1 MPVLKKSSNSFR
13 SLGCLCLFALPFAGV
28 GVFMGYLTV
37 ATLVEWVSMRSW
49 VRVDAEIVSVN
60 LQQNSGS
67 DSTTYEVTASYRYV
81 YDGQEY
87 TGSRVALHAGSD
99 NIGDY
104 HQNTYRE
111 LSGYR
116 GETFRCFVDPSSP
129 TEAVLYRDLR
139 YGLVGF
145 YLLFVVLFGGAG
157 FGLVAAGLV
166 GSRKTKRHEELEAL
180 HPDEPWLQNEDW
192 HEGRIHSSTKAA
204 FITSAVFAGVW
215 NLISMPVVVFAHE
228 QIFDPDN
235 RVALVA
241 LLFPVV
247 GIGLVVWA
255 ARSLIRWRKFGESI
269 FEMRTIPGVIGGPLE
284 GTIRTS
290 VNVRPEAG
298 FDVMLSSIHRYRSGS
313 GKSRSTHEKV
323 LWQKLYRAAL
333 DRSSAGIPIAFQVPY
348 DCEPTEDADADN
360 QRIWKL
366 EVKAEVEG
374 VDYHVQFEVPV
385 FRTEHSSPLAPDP
398 SDGVDPPFRVDVPL
412 AEQLRKSGARV
423 EHLAS
428 GRRFVF
434 PMARHVGSALALTLF
449 FAVLTGITVGPWY
462 SDAPRLFPWVFGLF
476 DVLIFLGVLDMWF
489 FSSRIDVREGGLS
502 FAAGLFGGR
511 RRELSRTDIE
521 KVAPKRGM
529 QSGNKLFY
537 QIEILEHGGKTHVA
551 AKRLPDLDTAERLA
565 AEIEKILGDKL
576 N

>member
-1 MPVLKKSSNSFR
+1 MSRKRSKSSSVG
-13 SLGCLCLFALPFAGV
+13 SIGCLCLFALPFAGV

-37 ATLVEWVSMRSW
+37 ATLVEWESMRSW

-87 TGSRVALHAGSD
+87 TGSRVALHSGSD
-99 NIGDY
+99 NVGDY
-104 HQNTYRE
+104 HQDTYRE

-116 GETFRCFVDPSSP
+116 GKTFRCFVDPSSP
-129 TEAVLYRDLR
+129 ANAVLYRDLR
-139 YGLVGF
+139 YGLLGF

-157 FGLVAAGLV
+157 FGMVAAGLV
-166 GSRKTKRHEELEAL
+166 GSRKAKRSEELEAL

-192 HEGRIHSSTKAA
+192 NEGRISSSTKATFVTA
-204 FITSAVFAGVW
+204 AVFAGVW

-235 RVALVA
+235 PIALVA
-241 LLFPVV
+241 LLFPLV
-247 GIGLVVWA
+247 GIGLIVWA
-255 ARSLIRWRKFGESI
+255 TRSLIRWRKFGEST

-313 GKSRSTHEKV
+313 GKNRSTHEKV
-323 LWQKLYRAAL
+323 LWQKSYRVAL
-333 DRSSAGIPIAFQVPY
+333 DRSGAGIPIAFQVPY
-348 DCEPTEDADADN
+348 ESEPTDDTDADN
-360 QRIWKL
+360 QHIWKL
-366 EVKAEVEG
+366 EVKAEVLG
-374 VDYHVQFEVPV
+374 VDYHVEFEVPV
-385 FRTEHSSPLAPDP
+385 FRTEHSSAHAPDP
-398 SDGVDPPFRVDVPL
+398 SDDVEPPFRVEVSL
-412 AEQLRKSGARV
+412 AEQLEKSGARV

-449 FAVLTGITVGPWY
+449 FVVWTGISIGLWF

-476 DVLIFLGVLDMWF
+476 DALIFLGVLDMWF
-489 FSSRIDVREGGLS
+489 YSSHIDVRPGRLS
-502 FAAGLFGGR
+502 IAAGLFGGR
-511 RRELSRTDIE
+511 RRELTRTDIA
-521 KVAPKRGM
+521 KVAPKRGT

-537 QIEILEHGGKTHVA
+537 RLEIRERDGKTHVA

-565 AEIEKILGDKL
+565 VEIENILG
-576 N
+576 

>member
-1 MPVLKKSSNSFR
+1 MPKKNSRSNHHGG
-13 SLGCLCLFALPFAGV
+13 LGCLCLFALPFAGV
-28 GVFMGYLTV
+28 GVFMGYLAV

-49 VRVDAEIVSVN
+49 VRVDAEIVSVK

-67 DSTTYEVTASYRYV
+67 DSTTYEVTASYRYIV
-81 YDGQEY
+81 NDQEY
-87 TGSRVALHAGSD
+87 TGSRVGLHAGSD

-104 HQNTYRE
+104 HRDTYAE

-116 GETFRCFVDPSSP
+116 GKTFRCFVDPGSP
-129 TEAVLYRDLR
+129 SDAVLYRDLR
-139 YGLVGF
+139 FGLLGF

-157 FGLVAAGLV
+157 FGMVAAGLYGV
-166 GSRKTKRHEELEAL
+166 RKAKRHEELEADY
-180 HPDEPWLQNEDW
+180 PDEPWLQNEDW
-192 HEGRIHSSTKAA
+192 HEGRIRSSTKAA
-204 FITSAVFAGVW
+204 FITAAVFAGVW
-215 NLISMPVVVFAHE
+215 NLISMPVLVFAHE

-235 RVALVA
+235 RIALVA
-241 LLFPVV
+241 LLFPAI

-255 ARSLIRWRKFGESI
+255 ARSLIRWRKFGEST
-269 FEMRTIPGVIGGPLE
+269 FEMRTIPGVIGGPVE

-290 VNVRPEAG
+290 VDIRPETG

-313 GKSRSTHEKV
+313 GKNRSTHEKV
-323 LWQKLYRAAL
+323 LWQKSYRVAL
-333 DRSSAGIPIAFQVPY
+333 DRSGSGIPITFHVPY
-348 DCEPTEDADADN
+348 ESEPTDDADSDN

-366 EVKAEVEG
+366 EVKAEVLG
-374 VDYHVQFEVPV
+374 VDYHVEFEVPV
-385 FRTEHSSPLAPDP
+385 FRTEHSSTHAPDP
-398 SDGVDPPFRVDVPL
+398 SDEVGSPFRVDLPL

-423 EHLAS
+423 EHLRS
-428 GRRFVF
+428 GKRFVF
-434 PMARHVGSALALTLF
+434 PMARHVGTALALTFF
-449 FAVLTGITVGPWY
+449 FAVLTGISVGLWY

-476 DVLIFLGVLDMWF
+476 DVLIFLGVLDLWF
-489 FSSRIDVREGGLS
+489 FASRIDVQEGRLS

-511 RRELSRTDIE
+511 RRELSRTDIA

-565 AEIEKILGDKL
+565 NEIEIILG
-576 N
+576 

>member
-1 MPVLKKSSNSFR
+1 MPKKSSNSFR

-385 FRTEHSSPLAPDP
+385 FRTEHSSTLPPEPNDVVGP
-398 SDGVDPPFRVDVPL
+398 SSRVEVPL

-428 GRRFVF
+428 GKRFLF
-434 PMARHVGSALALTLF
+434 PMGRHVGTALALTLF
-449 FAVLTGITVGPWY
+449 FAVWTGISVGLWY

-476 DVLIFLGVLDMWF
+476 SVLIFFGVLDMWF
-489 FSSRIDVREGGLS
+489 YSSRIDVRPGRLS
-502 FAAGLFGGR
+502 IAAGLFGGR
-511 RRELSRTDIE
+511 RRELASTDIA

-537 QIEILEHGGKTHVA
+537 QLEIRERDGKTHVA

-565 AEIEKILGDKL
+565 TEIENILG
-576 N
+576 

>member
-1 MPVLKKSSNSFR
+1 
-13 SLGCLCLFALPFAGV
+13 
-28 GVFMGYLTV
+28 
-37 ATLVEWVSMRSW
+37 MRSW

-81 YDGQEY
+81 YDGEEY
-87 TGSRVALHAGSD
+87 TGSRVALHSGSD

-104 HQNTYRE
+104 HQDTYRE

-116 GETFRCFVDPSSP
+116 GKTFRCFVDPSSP
-129 TEAVLYRDLR
+129 SEAVLYRDIR

-145 YLLFVVLFGGAG
+145 YLLFVVLFGGVG
-157 FGLVAAGLV
+157 FGMVAAGLY
-166 GSRKTKRHEELEAL
+166 GSRKAKRHEELEAL
-180 HPDEPWLQNEDW
+180 HPDEPWLHNEDW
-192 HEGRIHSSTKAA
+192 HEGRIRSSTKAA
-204 FITSAVFAGVW
+204 FVTSAVFAGVW

-235 RVALVA
+235 RIALVA
-241 LLFPVV
+241 LLFPVI
-247 GIGLVVWA
+247 GIGLVIWA

-269 FEMRTIPGVIGGPLE
+269 FEMRTVPGVIGGPLD

-290 VNVRPEAG
+290 VDIRPQAG
-298 FDVMLSSIHRYRSGS
+298 FEVMLSSVHRYRSGS
-313 GKSRSTHEKV
+313 GKNRSTHENV
-323 LWQKLYRAAL
+323 LWQKSYRVAL
-333 DRSSAGIPIAFQVPY
+333 DRSSAGIPVAFHVPY
-348 DCEPTEDADADN
+348 DCEPTDDADSDN

-385 FRTEHSSPLAPDP
+385 FRTEYSSLHAPEP
-398 SDGVDPPFRVDVPL
+398 SDVFGPPSRVEVPL
-412 AEQLRKSGARV
+412 AERLRKSGARV

-428 GRRFVF
+428 GKRFVF
-434 PMARHVGSALALTLF
+434 PMARHLGTALVLTLF
-449 FAVLTGITVGPWY
+449 FAVWTGISVALWY
-462 SDAPRLFPWVFGLF
+462 SDAPRLFPVVFGFF
-476 DVLIFLGVLDMWF
+476 DVLLLFGVLDMWF
-489 FSSRIDVREGGLS
+489 YSSRIDVRSGSLIVT
-502 FAAGLFGGR
+502 AGLFGGR
-511 RRELSRTDIE
+511 RRELTRTDIA

-537 QIEILEHGGKTHVA
+537 QLEIRERDGKTHVA

-565 AEIEKILGDKL
+565 AEIENILFVNYD
-576 N
+576 